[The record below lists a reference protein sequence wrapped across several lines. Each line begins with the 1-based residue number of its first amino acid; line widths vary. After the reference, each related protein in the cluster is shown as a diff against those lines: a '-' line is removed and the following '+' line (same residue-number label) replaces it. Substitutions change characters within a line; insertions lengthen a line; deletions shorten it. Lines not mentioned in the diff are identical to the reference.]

1 LDRYAARNVNL
12 VLVNGP
18 HSGPRPAIP
27 GALAAALLLVAC
39 GSPPAPPRVPSSI
52 VLITIDTLRADH
64 VNPETTPT
72 LAALAAEAVS
82 FDQAITVAPLTLPAH
97 ASLLTAQFPPRHG
110 VRDNQIFTLPE
121 SAATYP
127 SMLKQRGYATAAFV
141 SAVVLDHRYG
151 LNRGFDVYDD
161 EIAGPERAAAETLAR
176 AERWIGGAG
185 RPFFVWVHL
194 FEPHAPYRAG
204 SYAAEVTS
212 ADTALAGFFS
222 HLRGAGLWDDLVLS
236 ITADHGEALGEHGE
250 KTHGFF
256 VYDAALRIPWIL
268 KAPGLASE
276 RVQQLVR
283 IVDIMPTVAE
293 LAAPKAALAEEI
305 DGVSFAL
312 PAARRGSSN
321 LHAYS
326 ETYLP
331 PHQFGWSPLK
341 AIRTERF
348 KYIEAPQPELYDLKA
363 DAGEKTNIVSS
374 NAADADRLRRALNA
388 MARGTQAA
396 TRPADVD
403 PRLAAQLASLGY
415 VSSSAAMVDPET
427 PNLPDPKTKLD
438 VYNLTMTALELSE
451 SGDLTA
457 ALDAVQQAERLDPAV
472 AQVQFLEGTL
482 LGQMGRNDQ
491 AVAALERTL
500 ALAPRYA
507 AARFKLA
514 IALVRLGRT
523 DQATN
528 TLKELLSQE
537 PGDFRAWHNLAAIAY
552 SRGDL
557 DEAERLERRALA
569 IAPDYAEAWNTLGA
583 IALVRKQTDAAL
595 ESLERA
601 TRLAPQ
607 NGQAFRNLSL
617 ALRQAGKA
625 DAARTAADRACAL
638 DQRLCRDTKT
648 RRQFD

>member
-1 LDRYAARNVNL
+1 MT
-12 VLVNGP
+12 
-18 HSGPRPAIP
+18 P
-27 GALAAALLLVAC
+27 G
-39 GSPPAPPRVPSSI
+39 
-52 VLITIDTLRADH
+52 
-64 VNPETTPT
+64 TTPT

-82 FDQAITVAPLTLPAH
+82 FDQVITVAPLTLPAH

-110 VRDNQIFTLPE
+110 VRDNQIYTL
-121 SAATYP
+121 SASATTYP
-127 SMLKQRGYATAAFV
+127 WMLKQQGYATAAFV

-176 AERWIGGAG
+176 AERWIAAAEK
-185 RPFFVWVHL
+185 PFFVWVHL
-194 FEPHAPYRAG
+194 FEPHAPYLAG

-212 ADTALAGFFS
+212 VDSALAGFFKQ
-222 HLRGAGLWDDLVLS
+222 LRDGGRWDDLVLS

-256 VYDAALRIPWIL
+256 VYDAVLRIPWIL

-293 LAAPKAALAEEI
+293 LADPKAAIAGEI
-305 DGVSFAL
+305 DGVSFAST
-312 PAARRGSSN
+312 AARRSSSN

-331 PHQFGWSPLK
+331 PDQFGWSALK
-341 AIRTERF
+341 AIRTGRF
-348 KYIEAPQPELYDLKA
+348 KYIEAPQAELYDLEA
-363 DAGEKTNIVSS
+363 DAGEQTNVLSS
-374 NAADADRLRRALNA
+374 NGADADRLRRALNGI
-388 MARGTQAA
+388 ARGTQAA
-396 TRPADVD
+396 TRPPDVD

-415 VSSSAAMVDPET
+415 VSSAAAMVDPET

-438 VYNLTMTALELSE
+438 VYNLTMTGLELSE
-451 SGDLTA
+451 SSDLAA
-457 ALDAVQQAERLDPAV
+457 ALKAVQDAKRLDPAV
-472 AQVQFLEGTL
+472 AQVLFLEGTL

-514 IALVRLGRT
+514 MALVRLGRT
-523 DQATN
+523 EQATN
-528 TLKELLSQE
+528 TLNELLREE

-557 DEAERLERRALA
+557 DEAERLERKAIA

-583 IALVRKQTDAAL
+583 IALVRKQPDAAI

-607 NGQAFRNLSL
+607 NAQAFRNLSL

-625 DAARTAADRACAL
+625 DAARIAADRACAL
-638 DQRLCRDTKT
+638 D
-648 RRQFD
+648 RRFCDEAKK